1 MGGGHH
7 PPDPAEGVWPCLSRR
22 CPALGSHLAM
32 EGFNLWTIQQL
43 LGHKDLRMTMRYS
56 HLAAEHLQQA
66 VNHVDHVD
74 TVMGER
80 LEAIE
85 RREQS
90 S

>member
-1 MGGGHH
+1 MK
-7 PPDPAEGVWPCLSRR
+7 
-22 CPALGSHLAM
+22 
-32 EGFNLWTIQQL
+32 GFNLWTIQQL

-66 VNHVDHVD
+66 VNHVD

>member
-1 MGGGHH
+1 
-7 PPDPAEGVWPCLSRR
+7 
-22 CPALGSHLAM
+22 M
-32 EGFNLWTIQQL
+32 EGLNLWTIQQI
-43 LGHKDLRMTMRYS
+43 LGHKDLRTMRYS

-66 VNHVDHVD
+66 VNHVD
-74 TVMGER
+74 TVRGEW

>member
-1 MGGGHH
+1 MPEPTVPRPRLTSRNGRLQSVDDSAASGPSG
-7 PPDPAEGVWPCLSRR
+7 PAHDH
-22 CPALGSHLAM
+22 ALLA
-32 EGFNLWTIQQL
+32 
-43 LGHKDLRMTMRYS
+43 
-56 HLAAEHLQQA
+56 LAAEHLQQA
-66 VNHVDHVD
+66 VNHVD

>member
-1 MGGGHH
+1 
-7 PPDPAEGVWPCLSRR
+7 
-22 CPALGSHLAM
+22 M
-32 EGFNLWTIQQL
+32 EGFNLWTIQQP

-66 VNHVDHVD
+66 VNHED

-85 RREQS
+85 SESNRQRHPMDTATGNPCGRLL
-90 S
+90 

>member
-1 MGGGHH
+1 MGSSHY
-7 PPDPAEGVWPCLSRR
+7 PPDPAEGVGPCLRRR

-32 EGFNLWTIQQL
+32 EGFNLWTIQQI
-43 LGHKDLRMTMRYS
+43 LGHKDLRTMRYS

-66 VNHVDHVD
+66 VNHVD
-74 TVMGER
+74 TVRGEW